1 MADKTTIINRA
12 LSLLGAEPIVNLT
25 DNTPEAKIANRFYE
39 ESRKSILSECLW
51 NFATKRVVLNAIV
64 GTPVWSLD
72 QVNNIF
78 QLPSDIIR
86 IFGISAPGAIWRIEG
101 EQLITNVNEIG
112 ILYVWD
118 LKDTTKFSAS
128 FVDAFSDKLAA
139 DMGFSVLNSNTE
151 TKMLLEKYD
160 GVSLPKA
167 MAENSQTGTPPQIDD
182 NLWSYSR
189 CGFAPVNRSGIVI
202 A

>member
-12 LSLLGAEPIVNLT
+12 LSLLGAEPIINIA
-25 DNTPEAKIANRFYE
+25 DDTPEANIANRFYD
-39 ESRKSILSECLW
+39 ESRKSVLSEVLW
-51 NFATKRVVLNAIV
+51 NFAAKRVVLNQVV
-64 GTPVWSLD
+64 GTPAWSID

-86 IFGISAPGAIWRIEG
+86 IFGTSAPGSTWHK
-101 EQLITNVNEIG
+101 EQDKLITNVSEIG
-112 ILYVWD
+112 IIYVFD

-128 FVDAFSDKLAA
+128 FTDAFADKLAS
-139 DMGFSVLNSNTE
+139 DMAYAVLNSNTE
-151 TKMLLEKYD
+151 AKLLIEKYD

-167 MAENSQTGTPPQIDD
+167 LAENSQEGTPPQIDD
-182 NLWSYSR
+182 NLWSYAKHGYS
-189 CGFAPVNRSGIVI
+189 PVNRSGIYF